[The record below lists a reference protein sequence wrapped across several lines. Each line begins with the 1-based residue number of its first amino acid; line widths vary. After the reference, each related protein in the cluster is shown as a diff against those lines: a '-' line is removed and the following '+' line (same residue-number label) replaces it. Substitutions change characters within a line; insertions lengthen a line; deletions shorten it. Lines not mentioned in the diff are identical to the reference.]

1 MLTNKLHFKEL
12 KKKKKAAAA
21 YETLNVEVS
30 RHKDAFLVAKEVEQ
44 HFCQTVEWPR
54 AKVRKIIIRQELRKQ
69 EYMHLNSPEECCYL
83 MPVFEL
89 LWGKF
94 LLRP

>member
-30 RHKDAFLVAKEVEQ
+30 RHKDAFHVAKEVGH
-44 HFCQTVEWPR
+44 HFCPTVEWSR
-54 AKVRKIIIRQELRKQ
+54 AKVRKIIIRLELRKQ
-69 EYMHLNSPEECCYL
+69 EYMHLNGPEKCWYL

-89 LWGKF
+89 FGGKF
-94 LLRP
+94 LLRL